1 MKGQKFTKMLRVFLV
16 VALAVYCMSVAFA
29 ADKVTLSV
37 GLLAEDLDFFQ
48 AHINDASF
56 KKMLPN
62 VNIDFQQSKDT
73 EEMSRIERVR
83 MAANEIPD
91 VFYVKPYDIL
101 PLKDSMALWA
111 PTEKLVKENKF
122 VDTFAVNINN
132 GKYYGLPMKTFYEWV
147 YYRKSVFKE
156 LNLTVPATWDQFI
169 AVAKK
174 IKANGKYI
182 PIALGAKDTWPTYP
196 FNEFMP
202 HLISGD
208 PNILA
213 DVAKQDKPF
222 GPDGGFYKSYTMID
236 TLYKAGVFGDPLGTS
251 WPEQEQ
257 LMAAKKAAMT
267 CVGQYFLPD
276 YKKMGG
282 DMNDIAV
289 FPLPVGS
296 AARPIKKQMA
306 MLDLFW
312 AVGKNSKHP
321 AEAQKFIEWF
331 FSPSIYKAYLTD
343 RFMSSTIKGIDAAN
357 IFSEGLKKYNY
368 QPFLY
373 VPGDENYTKLVNETK
388 FDAKTIGSQMLA
400 GMSYKDLL
408 ADFNQKWADARKKL
422 GIK

>member
-1 MKGQKFTKMLRVFLV
+1 MKGQSFSKMFKVL
-16 VALAVYCMSVAFA
+16 LAVTLAVCCMSIAFA

-48 AHINDASF
+48 AHMNDASF

-62 VNIDFQQSKDT
+62 VTIDFQQSKDT
-73 EEMSRIERVR
+73 GEMSRIQRVR
-83 MAANEIPD
+83 MAAKEMSD

-101 PLKDSMALWA
+101 PLRDSMALWS
-111 PTEKLVKENKF
+111 PTEKLVKNNKF
-122 VDTFAVNINN
+122 VATFEVNKE
-132 GKYYGLPMKTFYEWV
+132 GDKYYGLPMKTFYEWV
-147 YYRKSVFKE
+147 YYRKSIFKE
-156 LNLTVPATWDQFI
+156 LNLTIPTTWDEFI
-169 AVAKK
+169 TLAKK

-182 PIALGAKDTWPTYP
+182 PIAMGAKDIWPTYP

-208 PNILA
+208 PNILTNI
-213 DVAKQDKPF
+213 AKQDNPF
-222 GPDGGFYKSYTMID
+222 GPDGAFNKSYAMID
-236 TLYKAGVFGDPLGTS
+236 TLYKAGVCGEPLGTS

-267 CVGQYFLPD
+267 CAGQYFLPD

-296 AARPIKKQMA
+296 TAKPIKKQMA

-312 AVGKNSKHP
+312 AVSKNSKHP
-321 AEAQKFIEWF
+321 AEAKKFIEWF

-343 RFMSSTIKGIDAAN
+343 RFMSSTVNGIDAAN

-373 VPGDENYTKLVNETK
+373 IPGDENYTKLVNETK
-388 FDAKTIGSQMLA
+388 FDSKTIGSQMLA
-400 GMSYKDLL
+400 GMSYKNIL
-408 ADFNQKWADARKKL
+408 ADFDQKWADSRKKL